1 METLGWL
8 VEAVLTVDVWR
19 SASSTCGE
27 LSVMIPGQVLM
38 PEWFADSW
46 DIQEL
51 VSNSPYYIIMS
62 NEVEKHRL
70 YQFVSR
76 GFLHTGIQVLVSFN
90 FISLYAI
97 VCGRVIWMRNVMWY
111 VLAGFLIC
119 QYIEELL
126 AYFSS

>member
-8 VEAVLTVDVWR
+8 VEAILTVDVWR

-51 VSNSPYYIIMS
+51 VSSVVAIKS
-62 NEVEKHRL
+62 EHL
-70 YQFVSR
+70 FTLSC
-76 GFLHTGIQVLVSFN
+76 
-90 FISLYAI
+90 FILPHLTA
-97 VCGRVIWMRNVMWY
+97 
-111 VLAGFLIC
+111 
-119 QYIEELL
+119 
-126 AYFSS
+126 